1 MSTTASARKGS
12 ANSRAAKNG
21 KASPA
26 AKRVNGTQAECGQL
40 AEQLSKNKTPGF
52 FTVFAQKTAQL
63 AGRPITFLLAVIT
76 IIVWAVTGPMF
87 GYSDTWQLVINTGT
101 TIVTFLMVFLI
112 QNSQNRDSLAFQV
125 KLDELIIKLHG
136 AGNEIAGA
144 EDLCD
149 EDLEALHEAY
159 KKRAAH
165 AHETL
170 EKRRAT
176 Q

>member
-1 MSTTASARKGS
+1 MERVFTRIAGGI
-12 ANSRAAKNG
+12 AA
-21 KASPA
+21 
-26 AKRVNGTQAECGQL
+26 
-40 AEQLSKNKTPGF
+40 
-52 FTVFAQKTAQL
+52 FT
-63 AGRPITFLLAVIT
+63 GRPLAFILALGAV
-76 IIVWAVTGPMF
+76 IVWALTGPIF
-87 GYSDTWQLVINTGT
+87 GFSEVWQLVINTGT

-170 EKRRAT
+170 EKRRAGR
-176 Q
+176 